1 MTKNDNIVAE
11 IFLSCYNAV
20 QNFINLR
27 GVNFMHKNIKIFLG
41 AILVAGS
48 LFWGHL
54 ESAPV
59 TDNAVREPTEIQTE
73 SEISKFIGTVK
84 VGYVKNT
91 GFVEENR
98 PGHKI
103 GYGYEYME
111 FLSNYAHCNFEYVEF
126 ENWIDLVGAM
136 ERGEID
142 VAPGMPGDY
151 HQLTNA
157 TRTDHVIGRFP
168 MELVVSD
175 DGVKPNMK
183 LGGLASNYPTPGLAG
198 IAQAEGF
205 TYEMTTFQTLGEL
218 QDAFARGEVDGYV
231 LPKLN
236 PRENENVIALFDR
249 QSYRL
254 SVRNGNPELYNRL
267 NMAMDQMLLNQSNIR
282 DKLNQKYLHT
292 DGAPLILSKSEKEY
306 LAERKKL
313 RTAIFLHRQPYA
325 YYNSNGE
332 FVGVF
337 PDIIKKISQDLN
349 IEIEI
354 VPTSSIAETAE
365 LIKNGE
371 VDFIVDAVCDYS
383 WAENFNMKPTQSYLS
398 MDYVPVTREGDLEK
412 DTSNFI
418 VACMDDMFHTEAFIY
433 EMYPAERRLSV
444 SSPEA
449 AMVAVAEGRADIT
462 YIRRNSLNSVV
473 ENSGTYMLTPASE
486 AVYSEPVSF
495 GVYDKDDQHLWQILN
510 KSLGHIDADW
520 IRDSLN
526 KYQQV
531 EVNITPEWLLY
542 HHPLRVFIAL
552 LILLAAIGGFFVY
565 RNRMKK
571 KHVELIEHMAY
582 TDLRYNLPNV
592 PWLEQ
597 NVPVEYENIENDNKG
612 LQTFFVIFSMA
623 SAATVAKEYGRKII
637 DKQFMAMS
645 QGMQQEEPVIFVAAG
660 IDVEHLVCFCK
671 SDTVENIKAWAEN
684 AVQKYSYM
692 ETADSNSKIVL
703 QIHAGIS
710 AYTRM
715 LYVQQAIDR
724 AVIACHQNSG
734 NVVVFDEKLEEQLTM
749 QHTIESRMEQALRD
763 GEFQAWYQPKY
774 DIRTRRIVGAEAL
787 VRWISPELGFMPP
800 GKFIPLFE
808 QNGFV
813 IPVDH
818 YLLEKTCQLQR
829 ERLDAGKEVVPIS
842 VNQSRLH
849 MTEEGYLDKM
859 KAIVEKYKLPRG
871 LIELEVTETVFGD
884 FDSKSGQASA
894 AEIIKGL
901 HDLGFTISVDDF
913 GSGYSSY
920 TMLGNLP
927 MDVLKI
933 DRSIL
938 VGADTSARMR
948 QILGNVIKLGKSL
961 KMRVICEGI
970 ETVEQENLL
979 LELGCYLGQGFLN
992 CKPLPVADFVAF
1004 FEKRNAEVAHATSG
1018 VDD

>member
-1 MTKNDNIVAE
+1 M
-11 IFLSCYNAV
+11 IFKIL
-20 QNFINLR
+20 NFLR
-27 GVNFMHKNIKIFLG
+27 GESMTKNIKIFLG
-41 AILVAGS
+41 AMLIAGG
-48 LFWGHL
+48 LFCSHL

-59 TDNAVREPTEIQTE
+59 TENAIREPTGAETKIPTE
-73 SEISKFIGTVK
+73 EEVSKFIGTVK
-84 VGYVKNT
+84 VGYVKDT
-91 GFVEENR
+91 GFLKEDR
-98 PGHKI
+98 PGHKV

-111 FLSNYAHCNFEYVEF
+111 FLANYAHCNFDYVEF
-126 ENWIDLVGAM
+126 ENWKSLTEAIG
-136 ERGEID
+136 RGEVD

-151 HQLTNA
+151 HQLTNT

-168 MELVVSD
+168 MQIII
-175 DGVKPNMK
+175 GKNGIKPHMK
-183 LGGLASNYPTPGLAG
+183 IGNLASNYPTPGFPG
-198 IAQAEGF
+198 IAQSENF
-205 TYEMTTFQTLGEL
+205 TYEIVTFNGIKSMKDALEKGEI
-218 QDAFARGEVDGYV
+218 DGCIE
-231 LPKLN
+231 PMIT
-236 PRENENVIALFDR
+236 PHQNENVIALFDR

-254 SVRNGNPELYNRL
+254 SVRNDRPDLLRVMNL
-267 NMAMDQMLLNQSNIR
+267 AMDQLLLNQSNIR
-282 DKLNQKYLHT
+282 DKLNQKYMRV
-292 DGAPLILSKSEKEY
+292 DGFPLILSKSEKDY

-325 YYNSNGE
+325 YYNNNGE
-332 FVGVF
+332 LIGLF
-337 PDIIKKISQDLN
+337 PDIIKKIEQDLN
-349 IEIEI
+349 IEVEL
-354 VPTSSIAETAE
+354 VPTKTVAETSE
-365 LIKNGE
+365 LVKKGE

-383 WAENFNMKPTQSYLS
+383 WAEEFNMRPTQSYLS

-412 DTSNFI
+412 DHSNFI
-418 VACMDDMFHTEAFIY
+418 VASIDDMFHTEAFIY
-433 EMYPAERRLSV
+433 PLYPKERRLNV

-449 AMVAVAEGRADIT
+449 ALVAVAEGRADIA

-473 ENSGTYMLTPASE
+473 ENSGTYLLTPAAES
-486 AVYSEPVSF
+486 VYSEPVSF
-495 GVYDKDDQHLWQILN
+495 GVYVDEDPRLWHILN
-510 KSLGHIDADW
+510 KTISHFDNDW
-520 IRDSLN
+520 LRDSIN

-531 EVNITPEWLLY
+531 EVNITPEWILY
-542 HHPLRVFIAL
+542 HHPLRVLASFI
-552 LILLAAIGGFFVY
+552 IIAAIIAGLVAY
-565 RNRMKK
+565 RNNMKK
-571 KHVELIEHMAY
+571 KHIELVEHMAY

-592 PWLEQ
+592 PWLEH
-597 NVPVEYENIENDNKG
+597 NVPIEYEALESDNPSV
-612 LQTFFVIFSMA
+612 QTFFVVFSMA
-623 SAATVAKEYGRKII
+623 SAATIAKEYGRKII

-645 QGMQQEEPVIFVAAG
+645 KKLEKDEPVIFVAAG
-660 IDVEHLVCFCK
+660 IDVEHLICFCK
-671 SDTVENIKAWAEN
+671 ADSIDSIKEWAEN
-684 AVQKYSYM
+684 AIQKYSYM

-703 QIHAGIS
+703 RIHAGVS
-710 AYTRM
+710 VYTRM

-724 AVIACHQNSG
+724 AVIACHQNSKA

-813 IPVDH
+813 ISVDH

-829 ERLDAGKEVVPIS
+829 ERLDAGKEVIPIS

-859 KAIVEKYKLPRG
+859 KAVVEKYNLPRG

-884 FDSKSGQASA
+884 FDTKGGSSA
-894 AEIIKGL
+894 AEIIQSL

-920 TMLGNLP
+920 TMLGNLQ

-938 VGADTSARMR
+938 VGADTSSRMR
-948 QILGNVIKLGKSL
+948 QILGNVIKLGKAL
-961 KMRVICEGI
+961 KMKVICEGI

-992 CKPLPVADFVAF
+992 CKPLPVADFVNF
-1004 FEKRNAEVAHATSG
+1004 FEKRNAEVGKADSEIA
-1018 VDD
+1018 D

>member
-1 MTKNDNIVAE
+1 MK
-11 IFLSCYNAV
+11 
-20 QNFINLR
+20 
-27 GVNFMHKNIKIFLG
+27 GNIKLFLG
-41 AILVAGS
+41 AVFLAS
-48 LFWGHL
+48 TLFCANL
-54 ESAPV
+54 ESSPV
-59 TDNAVREPTEIQTE
+59 TDNAIREAAEDTFEENNMPTEE
-73 SEISKFIGTVK
+73 EVSAPVGTVK
-84 VGYVKNT
+84 VGCVKGT
-91 GFVEENR
+91 GFISEDR

-111 FLSNYAHCNFEYVEF
+111 FLSNYAHCDFEYIEYD
-126 ENWIDLVGAM
+126 NWSDLVDAIANR
-136 ERGEID
+136 EVD

-151 HQLTNA
+151 HQLQGTR
-157 TRTDHVIGRFP
+157 RTDHVIGRFP
-168 MELVVSD
+168 MELILSK

-183 LGGLASNYPTPGLAG
+183 IGNLNSNYPTPGLPG
-198 IAQAEGF
+198 ISQSEGF
-205 TYEMTTFQTLGEL
+205 EYEIVNFRNFPDLM
-218 QDAFARGEVDGYV
+218 DAFTRGEIDGFV
-231 LPKLN
+231 APMLVPHSS
-236 PRENENVIALFDR
+236 ENVIALFDR

-254 SVRNGNPELYNRL
+254 SVRDDNPELYNRL
-267 NMAMDQMLLNQSNIR
+267 NLGMDQLLLTQSNIR
-282 DKLNQKYLHT
+282 DKLNQKYMRV
-292 DGAPLILSKSEKEY
+292 DGFPLILSKTEKDY

-313 RTAIFLHRQPYA
+313 RTAIFLHQQPYA
-325 YYNSNGE
+325 YYNANNE
-332 FVGVF
+332 LIGVV
-337 PDIIKKISQDLN
+337 PDLLNKIAQDLN

-354 VPTSSIAETAE
+354 VPTETISEAGE
-365 LIKNGE
+365 LIQKGE
-371 VDFIVDAVCDYS
+371 IDFIADAVCDPS
-383 WAENFNMKPTQSYLS
+383 WAKNFHMKPTQSYLS

-412 DTSNFI
+412 DNSGFT
-418 VACMDDMFHTEAFIY
+418 VACIDDMFHTEAFIY
-433 EMYPAERRLSV
+433 DMFPEDRRFAV
-444 SSPEA
+444 ASPEA
-449 AMVAVAEGRADIT
+449 ALVAVAEGRADVA
-462 YIRRNSLNSVV
+462 YIRRNSLASVV
-473 ENSGTYMLTPASE
+473 ENSGTYLLTPASE
-486 AVYSEPVSF
+486 SIYSEPVSF
-495 GVYDKDDQHLWQILN
+495 GVYDKADPHLWHILN
-510 KSLGHIDADW
+510 KSISHIDSDY
-520 IRDSLN
+520 IRDAIN

-531 EVNITPEWLLY
+531 DVKITPQWLLY
-542 HHPLRVFIAL
+542 HHPFRVLAG
-552 LILLAAIGGFFVY
+552 ILLVLAIITGLLVY

-571 KHVELIEHMAY
+571 QHIELVEHMAY

-597 NVPVEYENIENDNKG
+597 NVPVEFENLESDNPNV
-612 LQTFFVIFSMA
+612 QTFFVVFSMA
-623 SAATVAKEYGRKII
+623 STATVAKEYGRKII
-637 DKQFMAMS
+637 DKQFMTMS
-645 QGMQQEEPVIFVAAG
+645 HNLAKDEPVIFVAAG
-660 IDVEHLVCFCK
+660 IDVEHLICFCK
-671 SDTVENIKAWAEN
+671 AEDLDSIKAWAEE
-684 AVQKYSYM
+684 AIQKYSYM
-692 ETADSNSKIVL
+692 ETADVNSKIIL
-703 QIHAGIS
+703 KIRAGVS
-710 AYTRM
+710 AYSRM

-724 AVIACHQNSG
+724 AVMACHQNSKDD
-734 NVVVFDEKLEEQLTM
+734 VVVFDEKLEEQLTM

-849 MTEEGYLDKM
+849 MTEDGYLEKM
-859 KAIVEKYKLPRG
+859 KAVVEKYNLPAG

-884 FDSKSGQASA
+884 FDSKSGQKDA

-938 VGADTSARMR
+938 VGADTSSRMR
-948 QILGNVIKLGKSL
+948 QILGNVIKLGKAL
-961 KMRVICEGI
+961 KMKVICEGI

-992 CKPLPVADFVAF
+992 AKPMPVADFVNF
-1004 FEKRNAEVAHATSG
+1004 FEKRNADVEAGTLG
-1018 VDD
+1018 K

>member
-1 MTKNDNIVAE
+1 MPKNMTLFLGIIIVAS
-11 IFLSCYNAV
+11 IL
-20 QNFINLR
+20 
-27 GVNFMHKNIKIFLG
+27 FLG
-41 AILVAGS
+41 QLEGS
-48 LFWGHL
+48 
-54 ESAPV
+54 PV
-59 TDNAVREPTEIQTE
+59 TDNSMREPNRVKTEAE
-73 SEISKFIGTVK
+73 MEKFIGTVK

-111 FLSNYAHCNFEYVEF
+111 FLSSYAHCNFEYVEF
-126 ENWIDLVGAM
+126 ENWADLVEAIG
-136 ERGEID
+136 RGEVD

-151 HQLTNA
+151 HQLPNT

-168 MELVVSD
+168 MGLIVSD
-175 DGVKPNMK
+175 SGVKPNMK
-183 LGGLASNYPTPGLAG
+183 LGGLTSNYPTPGLSG

-205 TYEMTTFQTLGEL
+205 TYEMTTFQNLPELMTAFENGEI
-218 QDAFARGEVDGYV
+218 DGYV
-231 LPKLN
+231 LPILN
-236 PRENENVIALFDR
+236 PRQDDKNVLALFDR

-254 SVRNGNPELYNRL
+254 SVSNDKPELLEIMNFE
-267 NMAMDQMLLNQSNIR
+267 MDRMLLNQSNIR

-292 DGAPLILSKSEKEY
+292 DGSPLILSKSEKEY
-306 LAERKKL
+306 LEQRQKL

-325 YYNSNGE
+325 YYNAEGE
-332 FVGVF
+332 LIGIF
-337 PDIIKKISQDLN
+337 PDIINKISQDLN
-349 IEIEI
+349 IEIEL
-354 VPTSSIAETAE
+354 VPTTTIGDTTE

-371 VDFIVDAVCDYS
+371 IDFVIDAVCDFS

-398 MDYVPVTREGDLEK
+398 MDYVPVTRNGDLEK
-412 DTSNFI
+412 STSGFK
-418 VACMDDMFHTEAFIY
+418 VACIDDMFHTEAFIY
-433 EMYPAERRLSV
+433 EHYPAERRLNV
-444 SSPEA
+444 KSPEA
-449 AMVAVAEGRADIT
+449 ALVAVAEGRADIA
-462 YIRRNSLNSVV
+462 YIRRNSINSVV

-486 AVYSEPVSF
+486 AVYSEPVSL
-495 GVYDKDDQHLWQILN
+495 GVCNTEDPHLWQILN
-510 KSLGHIDADW
+510 KSIGHLDADW

-542 HHPLRVFIAL
+542 HHPFRV
-552 LILLAAIGGFFVY
+552 LAAVLAVVATIAGFIVY
-565 RNRMKK
+565 RNSVKK
-571 KHVELIEHMAY
+571 KHVELVEHMAY

-597 NVPVEYENIENDNKG
+597 NVPVEYETLEHDNPSV
-612 LQTFFVIFSMA
+612 QTFFVVFSMA

-645 QGMQQEEPVIFVAAG
+645 KGIKSDAPVIFVAAG
-660 IDVEHLVCFCK
+660 IDVEHLICFCK
-671 SDTVENIKAWAEN
+671 ADSLESVKAWAES
-684 AVQKYSYM
+684 AIQKYSYM

-703 QIHAGIS
+703 RINAGIS
-710 AYTRM
+710 AYSRL

-724 AVIACHQNSG
+724 AVIACHQKSG
-734 NVVVFDEKLEEQLTM
+734 HVVVFDEKLEEQLTM

-849 MTEEGYLDKM
+849 MTEDGYLEKM
-859 KAIVEKYKLPRG
+859 KAVVEKYNLPRG

-938 VGADTSARMR
+938 VGADTSSRMR
-948 QILGNVIKLGKSL
+948 QILGNVIKLGKAL
-961 KMRVICEGI
+961 KMKVICEGI

-992 CKPLPVADFVAF
+992 CKPLPVADFINF
-1004 FEKRNAEVAHATSG
+1004 FEKRNAEVAHVPSG

>member
-1 MTKNDNIVAE
+1 MRK
-11 IFLSCYNAV
+11 
-20 QNFINLR
+20 R
-27 GVNFMHKNIKIFLG
+27 NIKIFFGTVMLAG
-41 AILVAGS
+41 A
-48 LFWGHL
+48 LFCANA
-54 ESAPV
+54 ESSPV
-59 TDNAVREPTEIQTE
+59 TENAIRGQVEQSAIPTEEEVTR
-73 SEISKFIGTVK
+73 FIGTVK

-91 GFVEENR
+91 GFVEEDR

-111 FLSNYAHCNFEYVEF
+111 FLSNYAHCKFEYVEF
-126 ENWIDLVGAM
+126 EHWQDLVEAIG
-136 ERGEID
+136 RGEVD

-151 HQLTNA
+151 RQLQNTV
-157 TRTDHVIGRFP
+157 RTDHVIGRFP
-168 MELVVSD
+168 MELVLSK
-175 DGVKPNMK
+175 DGVKPQMK
-183 LGGLASNYPTPGLAG
+183 IGNLNSNYATPALPG
-198 IAQAEGF
+198 IAQSEGF
-205 TYEMTTFQTLGEL
+205 TYEIVNFATFPEMF
-218 QDAFARGEVDGYV
+218 DALTRGDIDAYV
-231 LPKLN
+231 APMVT
-236 PRENENVIALFDR
+236 PHGAENVLALFDR

-254 SVRNGNPELYNRL
+254 SVRDDRPDLLNRF
-267 NMAMDQMLLNQSNIR
+267 NVAMDQMLLNQSNIR
-282 DKLNQKYLHT
+282 DKLNQRYMRV
-292 DGAPLILSKSEKEY
+292 DGFPLILSKSEKDY

-325 YYNSNGE
+325 YTNANGE
-332 FVGVF
+332 LVGVF
-337 PDIIKKISQDLN
+337 PDILNKIAQDLN

-354 VPTSSIAETAE
+354 VPTESISQTAE

-371 VDFIVDAVCDYS
+371 IDFIADSVCDYS
-383 WAENFNMKPTQSYLS
+383 WAENFNMIPTQSYLS
-398 MDYVPVTREGDLEK
+398 MDYVPVTRDGDLEK
-412 DTSNFI
+412 DISNFT
-418 VACMDDMFHTEAFIY
+418 VACIDDMFHTEAFIY
-433 EMYPAERRLSV
+433 QLYPEERRKTA
-444 SSPEA
+444 SSPESA
-449 AMVAVAEGRADIT
+449 LVAVAEGRADIA
-462 YIRRNSLNSVV
+462 YIRRTSLNSVV
-473 ENSGTYMLTPASE
+473 ENSGTYFLTPASE
-486 AVYSEPVSF
+486 SVYSEPVSF
-495 GVYDKDDQHLWQILN
+495 GVHNEADPRLWQILN
-510 KSLGHIDADW
+510 KSISHLDAEW
-520 IRDSLN
+520 LRDSIN
-526 KYQQV
+526 KHQQI
-531 EVNITPEWLLY
+531 EVTITPQWLLY
-542 HHPLRVFIAL
+542 HHPFRVLAS
-552 LILLAAIGGFFVY
+552 ILVVLAAIAGFFMY
-565 RNRMKK
+565 RNRMRK
-571 KHVELIEHMAY
+571 KHVEIVEHMAY

-597 NVPVEYENIENDNKG
+597 NVPVEYETLESDNPEVK
-612 LQTFFVIFSMA
+612 TFFVVLSMA

-637 DKQFMAMS
+637 DKQFMSMS
-645 QGMQQEEPVIFVAAG
+645 KNLAKDEPVIFVAAG
-660 IDVEHLVCFCK
+660 IDVEHLICFCK
-671 SDTVENIKAWAEN
+671 AESLESIKAWAEE
-684 AVQKYSYM
+684 AIQKYSFM
-692 ETADSNSKIVL
+692 ETADVNSKIVL
-703 QIHAGIS
+703 NIKAGIS
-710 AYTRM
+710 AYNRM

-724 AVIACHQNSG
+724 AVIACHQKGS
-734 NVVVFDEKLEEQLTM
+734 NVTVFDEKLEEQLNM

-849 MTEEGYLDKM
+849 MTEEGYLEKM
-859 KAIVEKYKLPRG
+859 KAVVEKYNLPQG

-938 VGADTSARMR
+938 VGADTSTRMR

-961 KMRVICEGI
+961 KMKVICEGI

-992 CKPLPVADFVAF
+992 AKPMPVADFVNF
-1004 FEKRNAEVAHATSG
+1004 FEKRNAEVEAAASG
-1018 VDD
+1018 FKN

>member
-1 MTKNDNIVAE
+1 MK
-11 IFLSCYNAV
+11 
-20 QNFINLR
+20 
-27 GVNFMHKNIKIFLG
+27 KNIKIFFG
-41 AILVAGS
+41 AMLIASG
-48 LFWGHL
+48 LFWGQL
-54 ESAPV
+54 ESSPV
-59 TDNAVREPTEIQTE
+59 TENSVREPTAAETQIPTE
-73 SEISKFIGTVK
+73 AELSKFIGTVK
-84 VGYVKNT
+84 VGYVQGT
-91 GFVEENR
+91 GFLEEDR

-111 FLSNYAHCNFEYVEF
+111 FLANYAHCKFEYVEF
-126 ENWIDLVGAM
+126 EKWTDLTAAIG
-136 ERGEID
+136 RGEVD

-151 HQLTNA
+151 HQLPNTR
-157 TRTDHVIGRFP
+157 RTDHVIGRFP
-168 MELVVSD
+168 MELVLGK

-183 LGGLASNYPTPGLAG
+183 IGTLASNYPTPGFPG

-205 TYEMTTFQTLGEL
+205 TYELVTFNSIKAMRDALESGEI
-218 QDAFARGEVDGYV
+218 DGCIEPM
-231 LPKLN
+231 LTPHQ
-236 PRENENVIALFDR
+236 NENVIALFDR

-254 SVRNGNPELYNRL
+254 SVRNDKPELWNAL
-267 NMAMDQMLLNQSNIR
+267 NLAMDQLLLNQSNIR
-282 DKLNQKYLHT
+282 DKLNQKYMRV
-292 DGAPLILSKSEKEY
+292 DGFPLILSKNEKDY
-306 LAERKKL
+306 LAERQKL

-325 YYNSNGE
+325 YYNNEGE
-332 FVGVF
+332 LIGVF

-349 IEIEI
+349 VEIEI
-354 VPTSSIAETAE
+354 VPTKTIAETSE
-365 LIKNGE
+365 LVKNGE

-383 WAENFNMKPTQSYLS
+383 WAEEFNMKPTQSYLS

-418 VACMDDMFHTEAFIY
+418 VACIDDMFHTEAFINVL
-433 EMYPAERRLSV
+433 YPAERRLNV

-449 AMVAVAEGRADIT
+449 ALVAVAEGRADIA
-462 YIRRNSLNSVV
+462 YIRRSSLTSVI
-473 ENSGTYMLTPASE
+473 ENSGTYLLTPAAES
-486 AVYSEPVSF
+486 VYSEPVSF
-495 GVYDKDDQHLWQILN
+495 GVYTNEDPKLWHILN
-510 KSLGHIDADW
+510 KSISHLDNDW
-520 IRDSLN
+520 IRDSIN

-531 EVNITPEWLLY
+531 EVNITPEWILY
-542 HHPLRVFIAL
+542 HHPLRVLAAFVIVIA
-552 LILLAAIGGFFVY
+552 IIAGLLAY
-565 RNRMKK
+565 RSRVKK
-571 KHVELIEHMAY
+571 QHIELVEHMAY

-592 PWLEQ
+592 PWLEH
-597 NVPVEYENIENDNKG
+597 NVPIEYENLENDNPG
-612 LQTFFVIFSMA
+612 VQTFFVVFSMA

-637 DKQFMAMS
+637 DKQFMTMS
-645 QGMQQEEPVIFVAAG
+645 KNLEKDSPVIFVAAG
-660 IDVEHLVCFCK
+660 IDVEHLICFCK
-671 SDTVENIKAWAEN
+671 AESIDSIKEWAEN
-684 AVQKYSYM
+684 AIQKYSFM
-692 ETADSNSKIVL
+692 EIADVNSKIVL
-703 QIHAGIS
+703 RIKAGIS
-710 AYTRM
+710 VYTRM

-724 AVIACHQNSG
+724 AVIACHQKGG
-734 NVVVFDEKLEEQLTM
+734 NVVVFDEKLEEQITM
-749 QHTIESRMEQALRD
+749 QHTIETRMEQALRD

-849 MTEEGYLDKM
+849 MTEEGYLEKM
-859 KAIVEKYKLPRG
+859 KAVVEKYNLPRG

-884 FDSKSGQASA
+884 FDTKGGQASA
-894 AEIIKGL
+894 AEIIQGL

-920 TMLGNLP
+920 TMLGNLQ

-938 VGADTSARMR
+938 VGADTSSRMR
-948 QILGNVIKLGKSL
+948 QILGNVIKLGKAL
-961 KMRVICEGI
+961 KMKVICEGI

-992 CKPLPVADFVAF
+992 CKPLPVADFVNF
-1004 FEKRNAEVAHATSG
+1004 FEKRNAEVGKADSEITH
-1018 VDD
+1018 

>member
-1 MTKNDNIVAE
+1 M
-11 IFLSCYNAV
+11 
-20 QNFINLR
+20 R
-27 GVNFMHKNIKIFLG
+27 KNIKIFLM
-41 AILVAGS
+41 AFLAASTFFCASIEGS
-48 LFWGHL
+48 
-54 ESAPV
+54 PV
-59 TDNAVREPTEIQTE
+59 TENAVRNSEEETAPRPKLE
-73 SEISKFIGTVK
+73 SEKDIGTVT

-91 GFVEENR
+91 GFLTENR

-111 FLSNYAHCNFEYVEF
+111 FLSNYAHCDFEYVEF
-126 ENWIDLVGAM
+126 DTWEDLVEAM
-136 ERGEID
+136 ENGKID
-142 VAPGMPGDY
+142 AAPGMPGDY

-157 TRTDHVIGRFP
+157 RRTDHVIGRFP
-168 MELVVSD
+168 MQLVISK
-175 DGVKPNMK
+175 DGIKPEMK
-183 LGGLASNYPTPGLAG
+183 IGNLSANYPTPALPG
-198 IAQAEGF
+198 IAKDEGF
-205 TYEMTTFQTLGEL
+205 EYEIVTYDNLNDML
-218 QDAFARGEVDGYV
+218 DAFTRGEIDGHITPMLHV
-231 LPKLN
+231 N
-236 PRENENVIALFDR
+236 NTENVISIFDR

-254 SVRNGNPELYNRL
+254 SVREDKPELWQRL
-267 NMAMDQMLLNQSNIR
+267 NLSMEQMLLSQSDVR
-282 DKLNQKYLHT
+282 DKLNQKYIYK
-292 DGAPLILSKSEKEY
+292 DGSLLVLNKFEREY

-313 RTAIFLHRQPYA
+313 RTAIFMYRQPYA
-325 YYNSNGE
+325 YHNSDGE
-332 FVGVF
+332 LIGVI
-337 PDIIKKISQDLN
+337 PDILKQVEKDLN

-354 VPTSSIAETAE
+354 VPTHSTSEVAE
-365 LIKNGE
+365 LIRKGE
-371 VDFIVDAVCDYS
+371 IDFVADAVCDYS

-412 DTSNFI
+412 DTSAMT
-418 VACMDDMFHTEAFIY
+418 VACIDSMFHTEAFIY
-433 EMYPAERRLSV
+433 ELYPENRRLSV

-449 AMVAVAEGRADIT
+449 ALTAVAEDRADIA
-462 YIRRNSLNSVV
+462 YIRRNSLASVI

-495 GVYDKDDQHLWQILN
+495 GVYNNEDPKLWLILN
-510 KSLGHIDADW
+510 KAIGHMDKDW

-531 EVNITPEWLLY
+531 EVSITPQWILY
-542 HHPLRVFIAL
+542 HHPLRVLMAVLLVIGAIIA
-552 LILLAAIGGFFVY
+552 FFVY
-565 RNRMKK
+565 RNTMKK
-571 KHVELIEHMAY
+571 KHVDLIEHMAY

-592 PWLEQ
+592 PWLEH
-597 NVPVEYENIENDNKG
+597 NVPIEFETLESENPG
-612 LQTFFVIFSMA
+612 VQTFFVVFSMA
-623 SAATVAKEYGRKII
+623 SNATVTKEYGRKII
-637 DKQFMAMS
+637 DKQFMSMS
-645 QGMQQEEPVIFVAAG
+645 QGLGKDAPVIFVAAG
-660 IDVEHLVCFCK
+660 IDVEHLICYCK
-671 SDTVENIKAWAEN
+671 AESLDAIKEWAES
-684 AVQKYSYM
+684 AIQKYNYM
-692 ETADSNSKIVL
+692 ETADVNSKIVL
-703 QIHAGIS
+703 RIRAGIS
-710 AYTRM
+710 QYNRM
-715 LYVQQAIDR
+715 IYVQQAVDR
-724 AVIACHQNSG
+724 AVIACHQNSK
-734 NVVVFDEKLEEQLTM
+734 NDINVFDEKLEEQLTL

-849 MTEEGYLDKM
+849 FTEDGYIEKM
-859 KAIVEKYKLPRG
+859 KAIVDKYQLPRG

-884 FDSKSGQASA
+884 FDSKGEKTAE
-894 AEIIKGL
+894 EIIRQL

-938 VGADTSARMR
+938 VGADTSSRMR
-948 QILGNVIKLGKSL
+948 KILGNVIKLGNALQMKVL
-961 KMRVICEGI
+961 CEGI

-979 LELGCYLGQGFLN
+979 LELGCYFGQGFLN
-992 CKPLPVADFVAF
+992 AKPMPVADFVNF
-1004 FEKRNAEVAHATSG
+1004 FEKRNAEVDAAG
-1018 VDD
+1018 